1 MFDNLRFLT
10 EQFGNADAVIGLANH
25 FNVDVP
31 AKDTLRKW
39 FERGSIPSDW
49 WPVVL
54 ALLEMD
60 RGAPVSVLDYMGRE
74 SENDNGIFG

>member
-1 MFDNLRFLT
+1 MFDCLRFLDDH
-10 EQFGNADAVIGLANH
+10 FGNADAVIGLANQ

-39 FERGSIPSDW
+39 FERGSIPADW

-54 ALLEMD
+54 ALLEME
-60 RGAPVSVLDYMGRE
+60 GGKPISVLGYLGRVQG
-74 SENDNGIFG
+74 NDNDIFG